1 MLVHTKESDRE
12 NGICGPSWPCAWGTE
27 TLGVPEGQRAYC
39 ARTEV
44 LNEDER
50 RSDPADVDYEWAR
63 HDVYVKERGDEDVR
77 ESVVVHEVGR
87 IGDRDYSER
96 VEGVDHDGCSY
107 HDSHHRGDG
116 NEMVMERACSHSP
129 SQYLEPGGQYRRR
142 HDWVVVQRQPV
153 DLSWK
158 AGEKVPL
165 SVLLVRVMTG
175 ERMILAGCS
184 SSGCRASPE
193 WV

>member
-1 MLVHTKESDRE
+1 M
-12 NGICGPSWPCAWGTE
+12 
-27 TLGVPEGQRAYC
+27 
-39 ARTEV
+39 
-44 LNEDER
+44 NEDER

-96 VEGVDHDGCSY
+96 VEGVDHDDCSY

-129 SQYLEPGGQYRRR
+129 SQYYSEREEKEAHQSNHQYVNGYQHVEP
-142 HDWVVVQRQPV
+142 
-153 DLSWK
+153 
-158 AGEKVPL
+158 
-165 SVLLVRVMTG
+165 
-175 ERMILAGCS
+175 
-184 SSGCRASPE
+184 SGIP
-193 WV
+193 